1 VIRHTTATHLL
12 QSGVDLCTVG
22 QWLGHEHPN
31 TTQKYTKVDLRTK
44 RQAPVKYERPF
55 HGAGLERFRRLDAN
69 RIFLPEEQRDGQL
82 DNKELL
88 EWLESYR

>member
-1 VIRHTTATHLL
+1 
-12 QSGVDLCTVG
+12 VDLCTVG

-44 RQAPVKYERPF
+44 RQA
-55 HGAGLERFRRLDAN
+55 LERFRRLDAN